1 MKPSDSLFPRDAGR
15 ISPVGLR
22 ALDPPYKEKHLPD
35 RFNAGR
41 CSRLP
46 SELKEDMSGRT
57 HVPASRPAAM
67 FWSRVLVVAVATAV
81 LRLTGPGQSSASAPA
96 GGVSRPAAGLV
107 HGPVAGPVGQEHPGE
122 EAYRQHCTICHG
134 QQGKGDGPAAS
145 AFDPAP
151 PDFTSPESVVLLT
164 DDELLEIVVK
174 GRRAMP
180 AFETVLEPALLPVL
194 VRYVRDLSNL
204 AD

>member
-1 MKPSDSLFPRDAGR
+1 
-15 ISPVGLR
+15 
-22 ALDPPYKEKHLPD
+22 
-35 RFNAGR
+35 
-41 CSRLP
+41 
-46 SELKEDMSGRT
+46 MSGRT

-67 FWSRVLVVAVATAV
+67 FWSRVLVVAVAIAV

-96 GGVSRPAAGLV
+96 GGASRPAAGLA
-107 HGPVAGPVGQEHPGE
+107 HGPVAGPVSQEHPGE

>member
-1 MKPSDSLFPRDAGR
+1 
-15 ISPVGLR
+15 
-22 ALDPPYKEKHLPD
+22 
-35 RFNAGR
+35 
-41 CSRLP
+41 
-46 SELKEDMSGRT
+46 MSGRT

-67 FWSRVLVVAVATAV
+67 FWSRVLVVAVAIAV
-81 LRLTGPGQSSASAPA
+81 LRLTGPGQSSASARA
-96 GGVSRPAAGLV
+96 GGTSRPAAGLV
-107 HGPVAGPVGQEHPGE
+107 HGPVAGPVSQEHPGE
-122 EAYRQHCTICHG
+122 AAYRQHCTICHG

-145 AFDPAP
+145 AFDPTP

-180 AFETVLEPALLPVL
+180 AFETVLEPALLLVL